1 MWISFRRQWRKF
13 RNKFHKY
20 AGKKFI
26 KGGESKLT
34 EGIVKGTRKPTK
46 KRNQENYLKRRNYG
60 FDYEGIRSEKP
71 EIWLL

>member
-20 AGKKFI
+20 TGKKFI
-26 KGGESKLT
+26 KGDESKLT

-46 KRNQENYLKRRNYG
+46 K
-60 FDYEGIRSEKP
+60 EKLGKLFKKK
-71 EIWLL
+71 ELWV